1 LKAGRAIRPSSVRSE
16 IMAPM
21 IGSAHT
27 KVQTQI
33 AEGLMCVLLFSL
45 INPFLSVFILAVI
58 STFRRVPTS
67 IFIASASIS
76 FALFFYSRDY
86 GVDWY
91 FDSGDDVPGYM
102 YIYRTFQ
109 DASFTD
115 LIENFIETPNGRE
128 LLWQI
133 PWWALMTVFDASDNT
148 FAFVHYL
155 VIFVGVFLAILT
167 LSRRYLIALVVVYF
181 FLTPI
186 SIDSIAHIW
195 RQQLA
200 FSMLLAGV
208 GLYLVRGMP
217 LGKWLIYFSPLL
229 HMSLIF
235 FVLGFVTFLI
245 IKENGWLNNKLKV
258 STILL
263 LIMIIVPFLSTIAV
277 TYLDAFGLDRIMSY
291 FIGSGADKAR
301 VYMVL
306 ALYVT
311 PLLVAYFLLKND
323 DTNNL
328 IMILCFSVFSIVSAL
343 PAANGIYDRL
353 LMFVLPLL
361 GIYLYRCL
369 LINFSPRWQ
378 APFLTFAFIT
388 GMVRLYLPT
397 RNSSGPMHFLAFGH
411 AFDPLMGVLK
421 MLGTL

>member
-1 LKAGRAIRPSSVRSE
+1 LKDGRAIRPSSVVPE
-16 IMAPM
+16 IVTPF
-21 IGSAHT
+21 GRAHI
-27 KVQTQI
+27 QDNSHI
-33 AEGLMCVLLFSL
+33 AEGVICVLLFAL
-45 INPFLSVFILAVI
+45 INPFLSVFIIGII
-58 STFRRVPTS
+58 SVFRRVPTT
-67 IFIASASIS
+67 IFITSASIS
-76 FALFFYSRDY
+76 FALFFYFRDY

-91 FDSGDDVPGYM
+91 FDAGDDVPGYM

-109 DASFTD
+109 DASFSD
-115 LIENFIETPNGRE
+115 LIENFIGAPNGNE
-128 LLWQI
+128 LLWTI
-133 PWWALMTVFDASDNT
+133 PWWTLMAAFDASDNT

-167 LSRRYLIALVVVYF
+167 LSRKYLIALVVVYF

-200 FSMLLAGV
+200 FSMFLTGA
-208 GLYLVRGMP
+208 GLYLLRGIS
-217 LGKWLIYFSPLL
+217 LGKWLIYLSPLM
-229 HMSLIF
+229 HMALLF
-235 FVLGFVTFLI
+235 FVAGFVTFLI
-245 IKENGWLNNKLKV
+245 IKENGWFKNKIKISIV
-258 STILL
+258 LL

-277 TYLDAFGLDRIMSY
+277 TYLDALGLDRIMSF

-301 VYMVL
+301 VYMIL
-306 ALYVT
+306 GLYVT
-311 PLLVAYFLLKND
+311 PLLAAYFFLRND

-361 GIYLYRCL
+361 GIYLYRCM

-378 APFLTFAFIT
+378 APILACAFVT

-397 RNSSGPMHFLAFGH
+397 QNSSGPMNFIAFGH

-421 MLGTL
+421 MLITF

>member
-1 LKAGRAIRPSSVRSE
+1 LKAGRAINPSSAFPEPATHLGRPQS
-16 IMAPM
+16 
-21 IGSAHT
+21 
-27 KVQTQI
+27 KDQTQV
-33 AEGLMCVLLFSL
+33 AEGLMCVLLFAL
-45 INPFLSVFILAVI
+45 INPFLSVFIIALI
-58 STFRRVPTS
+58 SVFRRIPTT
-67 IFIASASIS
+67 IFISSASIS
-76 FALFFYSRDY
+76 FTLMFYFRDY

-91 FDSGDDVPGYM
+91 FDAGDDVPGYVS
-102 YIYRTFQ
+102 IYRTFQ
-109 DASFTD
+109 DASFSD
-115 LIENFIETPNGRE
+115 LIENFIEAPNGNE

-148 FAFVHYL
+148 FTFVHYL
-155 VIFVGVFLAILT
+155 VIFVGVFVALLT
-167 LSRRYLIALVVVYF
+167 MSRRYLIALVVVYF

-186 SIDSIAHIW
+186 SIDSMAHIW

-200 FSMLLAGV
+200 FSMFLAGV
-208 GLYLVRGMP
+208 GLYLVRGIS
-217 LGKWLIYFSPLL
+217 LAKWLIYFSPLM
-229 HMSLIF
+229 HVSLIF

-245 IKENGWLNNKLKV
+245 VKENGWFNNKLKI

-263 LIMIIVPFLSTIAV
+263 LIMIVVPFLSSVAV
-277 TYLDAFGLDRIMSY
+277 TYLDALGLGRIMSY

-306 ALYVT
+306 GLYVT
-311 PLLVAYFLLKND
+311 PLLAAYFLLKND

-369 LINFSPRWQ
+369 LINFSPRWHV
-378 APFLTFAFIT
+378 PFMAFAFIT
-388 GMVRLYLPT
+388 GIVRLYLPT
-397 RNSSGPMHFLAFGH
+397 RNSSGPMYFLAFGH
-411 AFDPLMGVLK
+411 AFDPLMGALK
-421 MLGTL
+421 MLVTF